1 MRRIAYIP
9 ARGGSKGIPKKNIKA
24 LCGKPLIAY
33 TIEAALETGLFDVVF
48 VSTDS
53 AEIAGVAKQYGAQVP
68 FLRYAEVAQDTTKT
82 IDTVCSDVARMRN
95 LGWEFD
101 TFVLLQAT
109 SPLRRA
115 KDIAG
120 AVARFEGGNGGGG
133 SQPFSGFRA
142 PSLDAVDERD
152 RGAYACAQ
160 LFQHGE
166 EAGLASVL
174 PRQWRD
180 LRQCVG
186 RAESGA
192 ELERQS
198 YRVRYSRGGCRG
210 HRYDRRFY
218 ACRRTSKNQDV
229 TQAGYTQLSR
239 VAYTRKGDR

>member
-120 AVARFEGGNGGGG
+120 AVARFEGGNGGGVVSLSPVSEHPVLMRSMSATG
-133 SQPFSGFRA
+133 ELTRVLNCSSTVRRQDLPPFYRVNGA
-142 PSLDAVDERD
+142 IYVNAWGELNPELSLNDNPIGYVIAEEDAVDID
-152 RGAYACAQ
+152 TIADFTHA
-160 LFQHGE
+160 E
-166 EAGLASVL
+166 ELL
-174 PRQWRD
+174 K
-180 LRQCVG
+180 
-186 RAESGA
+186 
-192 ELERQS
+192 
-198 YRVRYSRGGCRG
+198 
-210 HRYDRRFY
+210 
-218 ACRRTSKNQDV
+218 TKM
-229 TQAGYTQLSR
+229 
-239 VAYTRKGDR
+239 